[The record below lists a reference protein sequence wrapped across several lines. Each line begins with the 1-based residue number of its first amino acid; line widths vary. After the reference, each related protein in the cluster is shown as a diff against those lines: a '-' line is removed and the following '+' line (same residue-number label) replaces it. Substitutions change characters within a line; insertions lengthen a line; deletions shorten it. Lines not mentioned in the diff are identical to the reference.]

1 MSLLN
6 LPEIEIEGL
15 STNEPKYFFLARE
28 IGLRLEDAVRNK
40 LRSHVKVA
48 RNKASG
54 NLEFLDYCGTR
65 KYYTTL
71 DQWVAESGCQMSNV
85 LYGRNNF
92 DGRPTYITLAD
103 VLSRIN
109 KPEPET
115 GLEALFAR
123 LTTNSVPAHKIF
135 VEVTTM
141 VPGNVYATHY

>member
-6 LPEIEIEGL
+6 LPDIEIEGL
-15 STNEPKYFFLARE
+15 TENTPKYFFLARE
-28 IGLRLEDAVRNK
+28 IGLRLEDALQNR

-54 NLEFLDYCGTR
+54 NLEFLDYCGTK

-85 LYGRNNF
+85 LYGRNDF

-103 VLSRIN
+103 LLSRIN
-109 KPEPET
+109 KPQPET
-115 GLEALFAR
+115 GLEALFAK
-123 LTTNSVPAHKIF
+123 LTMNSVPSHKIF

-141 VPGNVYATHY
+141 VPGNVYATQY